1 LTVKGYETPAIS
13 AIYSSMWTYRQP
25 LAPIELLTTNLGVGS
40 SNLPRC
46 ATFIFDFSI
55 G

>member
-1 LTVKGYETPAIS
+1 MRVKGIVHNREGSCVLVRPSQT
-13 AIYSSMWTYRQP
+13 Q
-25 LAPIELLTTNLGVGS
+25 TTNLGVGS

-55 G
+55 A